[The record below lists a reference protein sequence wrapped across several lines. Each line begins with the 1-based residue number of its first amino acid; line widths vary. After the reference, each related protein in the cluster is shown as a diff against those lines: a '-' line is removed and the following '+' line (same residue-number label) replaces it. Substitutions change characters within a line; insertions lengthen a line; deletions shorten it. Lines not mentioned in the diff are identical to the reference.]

1 MTEWKPVMKP
11 LMNVLYLSGG
21 EVAPNVTIY
30 KEEALGNRHVERT
43 DFWDNIL
50 EKRYLPPRTV
60 SSAGSLVSFG
70 LVVLFTQMIVK
81 AF

>member
-30 KEEALGNRHVERT
+30 KEEALGNRNVERT
-43 DFWDNIL
+43 EFWDKIL
-50 EKRYLPPRTV
+50 EKRYLPPRSV
-60 SSAGSLVSFG
+60 SSAGSLVHFG
-70 LVVLFTQMIVK
+70 LFVLFTQIVVR